1 MKRVSQLLL
10 TLILCLCAAQMA
22 FAQRDAQAPIEPID
36 PCYDC
41 DPPPPTCGPN
51 PIDDATFFVQQQY
64 RDFLYRNPQGY
75 ELASDVAAL
84 NSCLHYGDMACYNT
98 ERVKMSRRMWDKP
111 EFRQQS
117 RTFGLSNT
125 SGNELY
131 DTYDFVELSY
141 LIYLQRPSSAPPDDY
156 RRLGFWFWKGSLD
169 NCLAGAGS
177 NSTYISQCYN
187 DTINAFLSSTEYR
200 SRFGCP

>member
-1 MKRVSQLLL
+1 MKKVTQLLL
-10 TLILCLCAAQMA
+10 MLVMCLCLAQMA
-22 FAQRDAQAPIEPID
+22 FAQRQETNMID
-36 PCYDC
+36 PEQCGDC
-41 DPPPPTCGPN
+41 DPPPPPGCGPN

-75 ELASDVAAL
+75 ELAADVAAL
-84 NSCLHYGDMACYNT
+84 NSCLHYGDLACYNT
-98 ERVKMSRRMWDKP
+98 ERVKMSRTMWDRA

-125 SGNELY
+125 SGNEIY

-141 LIYLQRPSSAPPDDY
+141 LIYLQRASSAPPDDY
-156 RRLGFWFWKGSLD
+156 RRLGFWFWKGNLD
-169 NCLAGAGS
+169 NCLVGAGS

-187 DTINAFLSSTEYR
+187 DTINAFLNSTEYR